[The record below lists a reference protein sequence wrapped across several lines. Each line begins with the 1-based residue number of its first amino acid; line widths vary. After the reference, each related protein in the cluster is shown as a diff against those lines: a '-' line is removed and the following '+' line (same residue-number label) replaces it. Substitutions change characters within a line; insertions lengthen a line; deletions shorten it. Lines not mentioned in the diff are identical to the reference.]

1 MNDKMGISGRVAKLA
16 QNNPITPIVAF
27 LIVILGVVAI
37 LITPKEEDPQID
49 VTMVDIYLSA
59 PGYSAREV
67 ETLIS
72 TKAENAMAQVAGV
85 DHVYSTSMADN
96 AVITVQFKVGIKR
109 QEALV
114 KSWNQVMT
122 ELHWPASL
130 NINRP
135 VVRAR
140 GINDVPI
147 LSLTLF
153 SDDLKTSQ
161 NDLGHIANT
170 VAQVLQRVPGSR
182 NIKVSGGSS
191 SVVKVV
197 FDPVKAAGHQISIST
212 VVAAMQQFSGRQG
225 LIPIQTNAKQVQVE
239 LGQHFN
245 HVDDV
250 AELVVS
256 QLDGHLVLLKD
267 IATVS
272 LTVAKPNQYVQ
283 FGYGG
288 NTSAI
293 NKLNTAVTISVAK
306 QEGENAI
313 DVANAVLVT
322 IDDLKGRIIPDN
334 VTVNVSRNSGF
345 TAQQKANKLI
355 QKLLFATLAVVVLVF
370 LALGKRA
377 ALIVG
382 VAVGLTLLI
391 TLFSSWVWGFTLNRI
406 SLFALIFSIGI
417 LVDDAIVVIENIHR
431 RQQLFPEEPLKVLI
445 PKAIDEVGSS
455 TILATFT
462 VMAALI
468 PMAFVSG
475 LMGPYMSPIPINAST
490 GMLLS
495 LIIAFTI
502 TPWLALRWFKS
513 EAPADTSTL
522 HDEGA
527 VKTEQ
532 DAQSHKTAHHE
543 EQDQIGLLASKVLT
557 IFISSKRAVRNQWL
571 LFVGIVSLMMV
582 VMILPVGGQVLLK
595 MLPFDNKSTLSVV
608 VDMPE
613 GTTLENTLSALQQ
626 LSEPLRNDP
635 VVVDFQ
641 LYAGVNAP
649 IDFNGLVRQ
658 YYLRQQPHLGEINI
672 NILDKGQREIG
683 SHDIA
688 KQLRDTLLPIATKLG
703 AKIKI
708 VEQPSGPPTLAPLV
722 AEVYG
727 PDAERRRETATKLE
741 QVLANTPEI
750 VDTDTSIAA
759 PHMRLKIEVDNSKA
773 QYFGITKQQI
783 QSVLGLLLTEQPVSY
798 LHDQPGIT
806 AIPIIVST
814 GDSYQTDRD
823 RWLNTKI
830 KLPTGESVV
839 IGEFIDLVEVNDEGA
854 IYHKDMR
861 PVIYVVADMAGD
873 TDSPLYGMFKAQ
885 ASFDELNSDTNW
897 LYTEAPQ
904 QAYSEAIKWDGEW
917 KITYETFRDMGIA
930 YSVGLILIYLLIVA
944 QFKNYMMPLIIMAPI
959 PLTVIG
965 IFPGH
970 WIMAAKFTAPSMI
983 GMIALA
989 GIIVRNS
996 ILLVDF
1002 IESQIKQG
1010 VALEQAVVMSAQ
1022 MRARPIILTA
1032 LAAMIGAMFIV
1043 SDPIFKGLAVSLI
1056 FGIAVSSMLTL
1067 IVIPVAYYRNAL
1079 KKQALY
1085 QSI

>member
-1 MNDKMGISGRVAKLA
+1 MKDKMGISGRVAKLA
-16 QNNPITPIVAF
+16 QNNPITPIVAL

-49 VTMVDIYLSA
+49 VTMVDVYLSA

-72 TKAENAMAQVAGV
+72 TKAENAMAQIAGV

-130 NINRP
+130 NINPP

-153 SDDLKTSQ
+153 SNDLTTNQ

-197 FDPVKAAGHQISIST
+197 FDPVKAAGHQIDIST
-212 VVAAMQQFSGRQG
+212 VIAAIQQFSGRQG
-225 LIPIQTNAKQVQVE
+225 LIPIQTDARQVQVE

-250 AELVVS
+250 AGLVVS

-267 IATVS
+267 IASVS
-272 LTVAKPNQYVQ
+272 LTVGKPNQYVQ

-288 NTSAI
+288 GSTDVNQ
-293 NKLNTAVTISVAK
+293 LNTAVSISIAK

-313 DVANAVLVT
+313 DVANAVLLT
-322 IDDLKGRIIPDN
+322 IEDLKGRIIPDS

-370 LALGKRA
+370 LTLGKRA

-431 RQQLFPEEPLKVLI
+431 RQQLFPMEPLKVLI

-513 EAPADTSTL
+513 DAPSDDANPDGEETSEEHKASGHEE
-522 HDEGA
+522 HDRIGLFA
-527 VKTEQ
+527 SNILSLFV
-532 DAQSHKTAHHE
+532 SHK
-543 EQDQIGLLASKVLT
+543 
-557 IFISSKRAVRNQWL
+557 RALRNQWL
-571 LFVGIVSLMMV
+571 LFVGIVSLMFV

-595 MLPFDNKSTLSVV
+595 MLPFDNKSSLSVV

-613 GTTLENTLSALQQ
+613 GTTLEDTLSALQQ
-626 LSEPLRNDP
+626 LSDPLRKAP

-672 NILDKGQREIG
+672 NILDKGQRDLG

-688 KQLRDTLLPIATKLG
+688 KLLRATLLPIATKLG
-703 AKIKI
+703 ANIKI
-708 VEQPSGPPTLAPLV
+708 IEQPSGPPTLAPLV

-741 QVLANTPEI
+741 RVLANTPEI
-750 VDTDTSIAA
+750 VDTDTSIAT
-759 PHMRLKIEVDNSKA
+759 PHMRLKIVVDNSKA
-773 QYFGITKQQI
+773 QYFGITKQQL
-783 QSVLGLLLTEQPVSY
+783 QSVLGQLLTEQPVAY

-830 KLPTGESVV
+830 QLPNGESVV
-839 IGEFIDLVEVNDEGA
+839 IGEFIELVEVNDEGA

-861 PVIYVVADMAGD
+861 PVIYVVADMAGE
-873 TDSPLYGMFKAQ
+873 TDSPLYGMFAAQ
-885 ASFDELNSDTNW
+885 ANFDEQNGETNW
-897 LYTEAPQ
+897 LYTQAPQ
-904 QAYSEAIKWDGEW
+904 QAYREAIKWDGEW

-930 YSVGLILIYLLIVA
+930 YSVGLVLIYLLIVA

-970 WIMAAKFTAPSMI
+970 WLMAAKFTAPSMI

-1002 IESQIKQG
+1002 IESQIEQG
-1010 VALEQAVVMSAQ
+1010 VALQQAVIMSAQ

-1032 LAAMIGAMFIV
+1032 LAAMIGATFIV

-1056 FGIAVSSMLTL
+1056 FGIAVSSILTL

-1079 KKQALY
+1079 KKHAV
-1085 QSI
+1085 